1 VIERFL
7 IAHYGGEFTSRLVV
21 AACVRA
27 ISVLIREHPLIAARL
42 LGAGLARAA
51 QVGVNDLYEV
61 VRQRDN
67 DSSAEPAA
75 GVRPP
80 SVPLIGTSANFREE

>member
-7 IAHYGGEFTSRLVV
+7 IAHYGREFASRLVV
-21 AACVRA
+21 AASVRA

-51 QVGVNDLYEV
+51 QVGVSDLLEV
-61 VRQRDN
+61 VRQRD
-67 DSSAEPAA
+67 DDGSAEPDASA
-75 GVRPP
+75 RPP
-80 SVPLIGTSANFREE
+80 SVPLVGTSANFREE